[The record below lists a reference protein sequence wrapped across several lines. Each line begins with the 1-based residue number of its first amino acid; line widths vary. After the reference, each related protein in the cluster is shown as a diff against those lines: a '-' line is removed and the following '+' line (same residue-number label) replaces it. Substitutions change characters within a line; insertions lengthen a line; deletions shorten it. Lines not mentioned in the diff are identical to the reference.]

1 MKFNVN
7 NEEHILEEEK
17 FGTFFNDEENPV
29 RNISE
34 DDILEILEGKEL
46 DFDKAYYSMPCENCN
61 SEKSGEKKAYKF
73 FEYHFYLY
81 TKDGEVITNSL
92 DIKGENTSFNRLQK
106 AGEVD
111 NSYIVTIMVCCDCGD
126 FGIEIE
132 EFEI

>member
-1 MKFNVN
+1 MNFTVN
-7 NEEHILEEEK
+7 NEEYTLDEEK

-29 RNISE
+29 KNISQ
-34 DDILEILEGKEL
+34 DDILKIIEDKKL
-46 DFDKAYYSMPCENCN
+46 DFDKAYYSVPCENCN
-61 SEKSGEKKAYKF
+61 SEKSVEKKVFKF
-73 FEYHFYLY
+73 FEYHFYVY
-81 TKDGEVITNSL
+81 TKEGEVVTNSL
-92 DIKGENTSFNRLQK
+92 DIKAEDTSFKKLHK